1 MQGVILAAGIGS
13 RLTAL
18 SGGTPKCLVEIGG
31 RPLIMHQL
39 EMLADHGVGPSI
51 VVVGYRADEVKAVVG
66 ERAQIV
72 LSERYAE
79 TNSLYSLWLARD
91 LITGPFVLMNS
102 DLFFD
107 PKILDKLLRET
118 GSALAYDSTS
128 SRGREQ
134 TKVALRKSLVVDLG
148 KDLPPSVARGES
160 LGLLKFDAEG
170 ARAIIEAAE
179 HLIGDGHEDAW
190 VIEGTRAVV
199 SQHAVTGVNIA
210 GLPWAEIDFPYDL
223 DVARREVWPAIYKRR
238 WRTRV
243 YWDRLRWVALAA
255 AALVLGII
263 GWQAN
268 TRVGPAS
275 MNWETIAVQG
285 DSIVLVRSKGPESKP
300 QRWAMVPLG
309 KSAHGTATATSVS
322 VETRLVLSNGSRSEY
337 RYVIAI
343 TVDGEPVT
351 WKSHSTKPDTLATS
365 SVGRVGKRERTKLDL
380 APGAHEVGVRLL
392 DGHGERILVR
402 LREREELD
410 EEP

>member
-1 MQGVILAAGIGS
+1 MQGVILAAGVGS

-31 RPLIMHQL
+31 RPIIMHQL

-72 LSERYAE
+72 VNERYAE
-79 TNSLYSLWLARD
+79 TNSLYSLWLARE

-107 PKILDKLLRET
+107 PKILDKLLRES

-170 ARAIIEAAE
+170 ARAIVEAAA
-179 HLIGDGHEDAW
+179 HLISEGHEDAW

-199 SQHAVTGVNIA
+199 SQHPVTGVNIA

-243 YWDRLRWVALAA
+243 YWDRMRWVALAA
-255 AALVLGII
+255 AAMVLAII

-268 TRVGPAS
+268 TQMGPAS
-275 MNWETIAVQG
+275 KDWETVPVDG
-285 DSIVLVRSKGPESKP
+285 DSVVSVRTNGAAGKA
-300 QRWAMVPLG
+300 QRWVLVPLG
-309 KSAHGTATATSVS
+309 KAATGTTTATRASI
-322 VETRLVLSNGSRSEY
+322 ETRLVLGRAVRSEY

-343 TVDGEPVT
+343 TVDGEALT
-351 WKSHSTKPDTLATS
+351 WKAHSTKADTAVTS
-365 SVGRVGKRERTKLDL
+365 PLGRLGKRERAKLDL
-380 APGAHEVGVRLL
+380 SPGSHQIGVRLL
-392 DGHGERILVR
+392 DGHGEQILVR
-402 LREREELD
+402 LREREELE

>member
-1 MQGVILAAGIGS
+1 VQGVILAAGVGS

-39 EMLADHGVGPSI
+39 EMLADHGIGPTI
-51 VVVGYRADEVKAVVG
+51 VVVGYRADEVKAVIG

-72 LSERYAE
+72 VNERYAE

-91 LITGPFVLMNS
+91 LIQGPFVLLNS

-107 PKILDKLLRET
+107 PTILNKLLRER

-134 TKVALRKSLVVDLG
+134 TKVALRKGRVTDLG
-148 KDLPPSVARGES
+148 KDVPPTLARGES
-160 LGLLKFDAEG
+160 LGLLKFDDSG
-170 ARAIIEAAE
+170 ARAILEAAD
-179 HLIGDGHEDAW
+179 HLMTAGHEDAW
-190 VIEGTRAVV
+190 VIEGTRSVV
-199 SQHAVTGVNIA
+199 SQQEVTGVNIA

-243 YWDRLRWVALAA
+243 YWDRLRWVALTAA
-255 AALVLGII
+255 AALLGII

-275 MNWETIAVQG
+275 MDWESIPVQG
-285 DSIVLVRSKGPESKP
+285 DSAVLVRPKGTDSRP
-300 QRWAMVPLG
+300 QRWALVGLG
-309 KSAHGTATATSVS
+309 TAARGTATATRVS
-322 VETRLVLSNGSRSEY
+322 VETRLVLTDGIRDEY

-351 WKSHSTKPDTLATS
+351 WKSHSTKPDTVATS
-365 SVGRVGKRERTKLDL
+365 PIGRVGKRERTKLDL

-392 DGHGERILVR
+392 DGHGEGMLVR

>member
-1 MQGVILAAGIGS
+1 MQAVILAAGIGS

-72 LSERYAE
+72 LNERYAE
-79 TNSLYSLWLARD
+79 TNSLYSLWLARE

-107 PKILDKLLRET
+107 PKILDKLLRVT
-118 GSALAYDSTS
+118 GSSLVYDSTS

-179 HLIGDGHEDAW
+179 HLIADGHEDAW

-199 SQHAVTGVNIA
+199 SQHEVTGVNIA

-243 YWDRLRWVALAA
+243 YWDRLRWVTLAA
-255 AALVLGII
+255 AAALLGIL

-275 MNWETIAVQG
+275 MNWETIPVQG

-309 KSAHGTATATSVS
+309 KSARGTATATSVS
-322 VETRLVLSNGSRSEY
+322 VETRLLLSNGIRSEY

-351 WKSHSTKPDTLATS
+351 WKSHSTKVDTLATS

-380 APGAHEVGVRLL
+380 APGAHEIGVRLL

>member
-1 MQGVILAAGIGS
+1 MQAVILAAGVGS

-39 EMLADHGVGPSI
+39 EMLADHGVGPTI

-66 ERAQIV
+66 ERAQV
-72 LSERYAE
+72 VVNERYVE

-91 LITGPFVLMNS
+91 LITGPFILMNS

-107 PKILDKLLRET
+107 PTILNKLLRES

-134 TKVALRKSLVVDLG
+134 TKVALRKRLIVDLG

-160 LGLLKFDAEG
+160 LGLLKFDEEG
-170 ARAIIEAAE
+170 RQAILVAAE

-190 VIEGTRAVV
+190 VIEGARAVV
-199 SQHAVTGVNIA
+199 SQHEVIGVNIA

-238 WRTRV
+238 WRKRV
-243 YWDRLRWVALAA
+243 YWDRARWLALAA
-255 AALVLGII
+255 VAVLVGII

-275 MNWETIAVQG
+275 MDWETIRVEG
-285 DSIVLVRSKGPESKP
+285 DSIVPVRTKGPASKP
-300 QRWAMVPLG
+300 QRWAFVPLG
-309 KSAHGTATATSVS
+309 RTARGTATASLVS
-322 VETRLVLSNGSRSEY
+322 VETRLVLSKAIRSEY

-351 WKSHSTKPDTLATS
+351 WKAHTTQLDTAAVA
-365 SVGRVGKRERTKLDL
+365 SVVRLGKRERTKLDL
-380 APGAHEVGVRLL
+380 SPGPHEVGVRLL
-392 DGHGERILVR
+392 DGHGEQILVR
-402 LREREELD
+402 LREREERD

>member
-1 MQGVILAAGIGS
+1 MQALILAAGVGS

-51 VVVGYRADEVKAVVG
+51 VVTGYRADEVKAVIG

-72 LSERYAE
+72 VNERYAE

-91 LITGPFVLMNS
+91 LIKGPFVLMNS

-107 PKILDKLLRET
+107 PKILDKLLRES

-134 TKVALRKSLVVDLG
+134 TKVALRKSLIVDLG
-148 KDLPPSVARGES
+148 KDLPPTVARGES
-160 LGLLKFDAEG
+160 LGLLKFDEAG
-170 ARAIIEAAE
+170 SRAIVEAAD
-179 HLIGDGHEDAW
+179 HLIGEGHEDAW
-190 VIEGTRAVV
+190 VIEGTRAIVTQHDVV
-199 SQHAVTGVNIA
+199 GVNIA

-243 YWDRLRWVALAA
+243 YWDRVRWLVLGVAAV
-255 AALVLGII
+255 VLGII

-275 MNWETIAVQG
+275 MDWETIVIEG
-285 DSIVLVRSKGPESKP
+285 DSLVPVRTNGPASKS
-300 QRWAMVPLG
+300 QRWAFVPLG
-309 KSAHGTATATSVS
+309 KVAHGTSTAPQVS
-322 VETRLVLSNGSRSEY
+322 VETRLVLSGGIRSEY

-351 WKSHSTKPDTLATS
+351 WKAHSTRLDTTAVS
-365 SVGRVGKRERTKLDL
+365 NVGRIGKRDRLKLDL
-380 APGAHEVGVRLL
+380 SPGAHEVGVRLL
-392 DGHGERILVR
+392 DGHGEQILVR
-402 LREREELD
+402 LREREEMD

>member
-1 MQGVILAAGIGS
+1 MQGVILAAGVGS

-39 EMLADHGVGPSI
+39 EMLADHGIGPTI
-51 VVVGYRADEVKAVVG
+51 VVVGYRADEVKTVVG

-72 LSERYAE
+72 LNERYAD

-91 LITGPFVLMNS
+91 LIKGPFILLNS

-107 PKILDKLLRET
+107 PTILNKLLREK

-134 TKVALRKSLVVDLG
+134 TKVALRKGLVADLG
-148 KDLPPSVARGES
+148 KDVPPSLARGES
-160 LGLLKFDAEG
+160 LGLLKFDEQG
-170 ARAIIEAAE
+170 ARIMLEAAD
-179 HLIGDGHEDAW
+179 HLMTAGHEDAW
-190 VIEGTRAVV
+190 VIEGTRSVV
-199 SQHAVTGVNIA
+199 SQHEVAGVNIA

-255 AALVLGII
+255 AAVLLGII

-275 MNWETIAVQG
+275 MDWETIPMEG
-285 DSIVLVRSKGPESKP
+285 DSTVLVRTKGPASKP

-309 KSAHGTATATSVS
+309 KTARGTATATRVS
-322 VETRLVLSNGSRSEY
+322 VETRLVLNDGVRSEY

-351 WKSHSTKPDTLATS
+351 WKSHSTKADTVAVAP
-365 SVGRVGKRERTKLDL
+365 VGRIGKRERTKLDL
-380 APGAHEVGVRLL
+380 SPGVHEVGVRLL
-392 DGHGERILVR
+392 DGHGDRVLVR
-402 LREREELD
+402 LREREELE

>member
-39 EMLADHGVGPSI
+39 EMLADHGIGPTL
-51 VVVGYRADEVKAVVG
+51 VVVGYRADEVKAVIG

-72 LSERYAE
+72 VNERYAE

-91 LITGPFVLMNS
+91 LITGPFVLLNS

-107 PKILDKLLRET
+107 PTILNKLLRV
-118 GSALAYDSTS
+118 GGNALAYDSTS

-134 TKVALRKSLVVDLG
+134 TKVALRKGRVSDLG
-148 KDLPPSVARGES
+148 KDIPPSVARGES
-160 LGLLKFDAEG
+160 LGLLKFDEAG
-170 ARAIIEAAE
+170 ARAMLDAADQ
-179 HLIGDGHEDAW
+179 LLSDGHEDAW

-199 SQHAVTGVNIA
+199 GQHEVAGVNIA
-210 GLPWAEIDFPYDL
+210 GLSWAEIDFPYDL

-243 YWDRLRWVALAA
+243 YWNRVRWLLLAA
-255 AALVLGII
+255 AAVLLGIV

-275 MNWETIAVQG
+275 KDWETIAAET
-285 DSIVLVRSKGPESKP
+285 DSVALIRTGGPENRP
-300 QRWAMVPLG
+300 QRWAFVRLG
-309 KSAHGTATATSVS
+309 ERAAWTATATRIS
-322 VETRLVLSNGSRSEY
+322 VETRLVLPDTLRSEY
-337 RYVIAI
+337 RYVIAV

-351 WKSHSTKPDTLATS
+351 WKDHKTEIDTSALT
-365 SVGRVGKRERTKLDL
+365 SVGPVGKRERTRLDL
-380 APGAHEVGVRLL
+380 SPGVHEIGVRLL
-392 DGHGERILVR
+392 DGHGDRILMRVR
-402 LREREELD
+402 QREESD
-410 EEP
+410 EGQ

>member
-1 MQGVILAAGIGS
+1 MQGVILAAGVGS

-39 EMLADHGVGPSI
+39 EMLADHGVGPTI
-51 VVVGYRADEVKAVVG
+51 VVVGYRADEVKAVIG

-72 LSERYAE
+72 VNERYAE

-91 LITGPFVLMNS
+91 LIKGPFVLLNS

-107 PKILDKLLRET
+107 PTILNKLLREK

-134 TKVALRKSLVVDLG
+134 TKVALRKGFVSDLG
-148 KDLPPSVARGES
+148 KAIPPSVARGES
-160 LGLLKFDAEG
+160 LGLLKFDDEG
-170 ARAIIEAAE
+170 ARAILEAAD
-179 HLIGDGHEDAW
+179 HLLSAGHEDAW

-199 SQHAVTGVNIA
+199 SQHEVTAVNIA

-238 WRTRV
+238 WRKSV
-243 YWDRLRWVALAA
+243 YWNRTRWVALAA

-275 MNWETIAVQG
+275 MDWETIAVQG

-309 KSAHGTATATSVS
+309 KSAHGTATATRVS

-365 SVGRVGKRERTKLDL
+365 PVGRVGKRERTKLDL
-380 APGAHEVGVRLL
+380 APGAHEIGVRLL

-402 LREREELD
+402 LREREELG

>member
-1 MQGVILAAGIGS
+1 MQGVILAAGVGS

-39 EMLADHGVGPSI
+39 EMLADHGVGPTI

-72 LSERYAE
+72 VNERYAE

-91 LITGPFVLMNS
+91 LIKGPFVLLNS

-107 PKILDKLLRET
+107 PTILNKLLREK

-170 ARAIIEAAE
+170 ARAIVEAAE
-179 HLIGDGHEDAW
+179 HLITEGHEDAW

-199 SQHAVTGVNIA
+199 SQHPVVGVNIA

-243 YWDRLRWVALAA
+243 YWDRMRWVALAA
-255 AALVLGII
+255 AAMVLAII

-268 TRVGPAS
+268 TQMGPAS
-275 MNWETIAVQG
+275 KDWETVPVVG
-285 DSIVLVRSKGPESKP
+285 DSVVSVRTNGATGKA
-300 QRWAMVPLG
+300 QRWVLVPLG
-309 KSAHGTATATSVS
+309 KAATGTVTTTRAS
-322 VETRLVLSNGSRSEY
+322 VETRLVLGRAVRSDY
-337 RYVIAI
+337 RYVIAV
-343 TVDGEPVT
+343 TLDGEALT
-351 WKSHSTKPDTLATS
+351 WKSHSTKADTGVTS
-365 SVGRVGKRERTKLDL
+365 SLGRLGKRERLKLDL
-380 APGAHEVGVRLL
+380 SPGPHEIGVRLL
-392 DGHGERILVR
+392 DGHGEQILVR
-402 LREREELD
+402 LREREELE

>member
-1 MQGVILAAGIGS
+1 MQGVILAAGVGS

-39 EMLADHGVGPSI
+39 EMLADHGIGPTI
-51 VVVGYRADEVKAVVG
+51 VVTGYRADEVKTVIG

-72 LSERYAE
+72 VNERYAE

-91 LITGPFVLMNS
+91 LIQGPFVLLNS

-107 PKILDKLLRET
+107 PTILNKLLRES

-134 TKVALRKSLVVDLG
+134 TKVALRKGRVSDLG
-148 KDLPPSVARGES
+148 KDVPPSLARGES
-160 LGLLKFDAEG
+160 LGLLKFDDDG
-170 ARAIIEAAE
+170 ARAMLEAAD
-179 HLIGDGHEDAW
+179 HLMTAGHEDAW
-190 VIEGTRAVV
+190 VIEGTRSVV
-199 SQHAVTGVNIA
+199 SQHGVTGVNIA

-238 WRTRV
+238 WRKRV
-243 YWDRLRWVALAA
+243 YWDRVRWLALAA
-255 AALVLGII
+255 AAMMLGVI

-268 TRVGPAS
+268 TRVGPGS
-275 MNWETIAVQG
+275 VDWETIAVEG
-285 DSIVLVRSKGPESKP
+285 DSVVPVRTKGPASKP

-309 KSAHGTATATSVS
+309 KVARGTATATRVS
-322 VETRLVLSNGSRSEY
+322 VETRLVLSDGVRGEY

-351 WKSHSTKPDTLATS
+351 WKSHSTKLDTAAIS
-365 SVGRVGKRERTKLDL
+365 PVGRIGKRERTKLDL
-380 APGAHEVGVRLL
+380 SPGAHEVGVRLL
-392 DGHGERILVR
+392 DGHGERVLVR
-402 LREREELD
+402 LREREEMD

>member
-51 VVVGYRADEVKAVVG
+51 VVVGYRADEVKTVVG

-72 LSERYAE
+72 VNERYAE
-79 TNSLYSLWLARD
+79 TNSLYSLWLARE

-107 PKILDKLLRET
+107 PKILDKLLREK

-160 LGLLKFDAEG
+160 LGLLKFDADG
-170 ARAIIEAAE
+170 SRAIVEAAG
-179 HLIGDGHEDAW
+179 HLITDGHEDAW

-255 AALVLGII
+255 AAMVLGII

-268 TRVGPAS
+268 TQVGPAS
-275 MNWETIAVQG
+275 MDWETIAVEG
-285 DSIVLVRSKGPESKP
+285 DSIVQVRSSGPASKA
-300 QRWAMVPLG
+300 QKWAIVPLG
-309 KSAHGTATATSVS
+309 KAAIGTATAPRVS
-322 VETRLVLSNGSRSEY
+322 VETRLVLTKGVRSEY

-343 TVDGEPVT
+343 TVNGEPVT
-351 WKSHSTKPDTLATS
+351 WKAHSTKLDTAAVA
-365 SVGRVGKRERTKLDL
+365 SVGRLGKRERTKLDL
-380 APGAHEVGVRLL
+380 APGTHEIGVRLL

-402 LREREELD
+402 LREREELE

>member
-13 RLTAL
+13 RLTAS

-72 LSERYAE
+72 VNERYAE

-170 ARAIIEAAE
+170 ARAIVEAAE

-199 SQHAVTGVNIA
+199 SQHPVIGVNIA

-255 AALVLGII
+255 AAMVLGII

-268 TRVGPAS
+268 TQVGPAS
-275 MNWETIAVQG
+275 MDWETIPVQG
-285 DSIVLVRSKGPESKP
+285 DSIVLVRSKGPGSKP
-300 QRWAMVPLG
+300 QRWAVVSLG
-309 KSAHGTATATSVS
+309 KSAHGTATATRVS
-322 VETRLVLSNGSRSEY
+322 VETRLLLSNGIRSEY

-351 WKSHSTKPDTLATS
+351 WKSHSTKVDTAAVA
-365 SVGRVGKRERTKLDL
+365 SVGRLGKRERAKLDL
-380 APGAHEVGVRLL
+380 APGTHEIGVRLL

>member
-1 MQGVILAAGIGS
+1 MQGVILAAGVGS

-18 SGGTPKCLVEIGG
+18 SGGKPKCLVEIGG

-39 EMLADHGVGPSI
+39 EMLADHGIGPTI

-72 LSERYAE
+72 VNERYAE

-91 LITGPFVLMNS
+91 LIKGPFILLNS

-107 PKILDKLLRET
+107 PTILNKLLREK

-134 TKVALRKSLVVDLG
+134 TKVALRKGLVTDLG
-148 KDLPPSVARGES
+148 KDVPPSLARGES
-160 LGLLKFDAEG
+160 LGLLKFDEEG
-170 ARAIIEAAE
+170 ARIMLESAD
-179 HLIGDGHEDAW
+179 HLMTAGHEDAW
-190 VIEGTRAVV
+190 VIEGTRSVV
-199 SQHAVTGVNIA
+199 SRHEVAGVNIA

-243 YWDRLRWVALAA
+243 YWNRLRWVALTA
-255 AALVLGII
+255 AALLLGII

-275 MNWETIAVQG
+275 MDWETVPVEG
-285 DSIVLVRSKGPESKP
+285 DSLVLVRAKGPDSKA
-300 QRWAMVPLG
+300 QRWTMVPLG
-309 KSAHGTATATSVS
+309 KAAHGTATATRVS
-322 VETRLVLSNGSRSEY
+322 VETRLVLNDGVRSEY

-351 WKSHSTKPDTLATS
+351 WKSHSTKPDTVAVA
-365 SVGRVGKRERTKLDL
+365 SVGRIGKRERTKLDL
-380 APGAHEVGVRLL
+380 APGVHEVGVRLL
-392 DGHGERILVR
+392 DGHGDQVLVR